1 MAQQTEQ
8 VELMAKE
15 RTVLGKR
22 VKQLRQQGW
31 VPGVLYGHNF
41 DSVSLQFETKGLR
54 RTLSQVGASQLIGIK
69 VEGSEGP
76 EMALVRDVQR
86 DFIRG
91 DLLHVDFYRV
101 DMAERLTTEIPLVII
116 GASPVAERNEGIL
129 LYGVSTLEIECL
141 PGDLVDGIE
150 VDLTELAEVD
160 QAIYVRDLA
169 VPAGID
175 LFTNLDE
182 MVARVMPLQAE
193 EAFEEMLEEMEEG
206 ILGVEEIEV
215 ITEIGEEE
223 APVEEAEAGAVE
235 EEAEEEE

>member
-1 MAQQTEQ
+1 MAQQTEL

-22 VKQLRQQGW
+22 VKLLRQQGW

-41 DSVSLQFETKGLR
+41 DSVSLQFETKELR
-54 RTLSQVGASQLIGIK
+54 QTLSQVGASQLIGIK
-69 VEGSEGP
+69 VKGVEEEP

-101 DMAERLTTEIPLVII
+101 DMTERLTTEVPLMIV
-116 GASPVAERNEGIL
+116 GTSPVVERNEGIL

-150 VDLTELAEVD
+150 VDITELTEVD
-160 QAIYVRDLA
+160 HAIHVSDLA

-175 LFTNLDE
+175 VLTDLGE

-193 EAFEEMLEEMEEG
+193 EIFEEMLEEMEEG
-206 ILGVEEIEV
+206 ILGAEEIEV
-215 ITEIGEEE
+215 ITEAGEEE
-223 APVEEAEAGAVE
+223 APAEGEAGGVE
-235 EEAEEEE
+235 GKAKEAR

>member
-1 MAQQTEQ
+1 MAQQTER

-41 DSVSLQFETKGLR
+41 DSISLQFETQRLR
-54 RTLSQVGASQLIGIK
+54 QVLLQVGASQLIGIK
-69 VEGSEGP
+69 VEGSEEP

-86 DFIRG
+86 DFIKG
-91 DLLHVDFYRV
+91 DFLHVDFYRV
-101 DMAERLTTEIPLVII
+101 DMAERLTTEIPLVIV

-141 PGDLVDGIE
+141 PGDLVAGIE
-150 VDLTELAEVD
+150 VDLAELVEVD

-169 VPAGID
+169 IPAGID

-206 ILGVEEIEV
+206 IPGAEEIEV

-223 APVEEAEAGAVE
+223 APVEGAEAGAVE
-235 EEAEEEE
+235 GEAEEAE